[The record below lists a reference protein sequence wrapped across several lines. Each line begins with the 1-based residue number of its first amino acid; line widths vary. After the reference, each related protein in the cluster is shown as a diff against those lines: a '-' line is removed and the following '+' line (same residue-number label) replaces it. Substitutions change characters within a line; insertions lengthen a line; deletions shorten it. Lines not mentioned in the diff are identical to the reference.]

1 MKLASVYEAIDR
13 IVAGAVVDSEE
24 TEHLDF
30 KQDPAT
36 VPAPHTPANPQ
47 SRLVEMLVEAVICFA
62 NSDDGGVVVLGLAD
76 KDKGP
81 GALTGTAVDRAF
93 VRRKIFD
100 NTKPPLP
107 VAVHEHDHLGTRL
120 LIIEVPPGLDLYTD
134 SRGRAVRREGTSCKG
149 MPEEQRRTLSFRRRD
164 PDHTAR
170 VSSQGVDNLDPT
182 AVQQVRTLLR
192 RLPDMRR
199 ELADLSDLELLR
211 GLSLVDD
218 RGRLLLAGE
227 ILLSV
232 PERDIATHL
241 RREST
246 GGEPQATR
254 VRQPLVL
261 ALPNLL
267 ARVQDHVR
275 PELSRLSLPG
285 GQEIAIADFPAIA
298 IDEAVT
304 NALVHRDW
312 QQAGEVVVDHS
323 PQVLRVWSPG
333 GLPYGVTSDRLLTT
347 VSRPRNATLMNA
359 VRTLGLAEATS
370 RGFDRMYREMIRTG
384 RDAPM
389 VTTDDFSVEVTFT
402 SGAPDRA
409 FATYVIGLEEELRD
423 NVNVLLVLSRLCDRP
438 LMSVDIASE
447 LMQVR
452 PQEGQR
458 ILDWMATS
466 TVGLLT
472 RDVDKTDGPRWRLS
486 TAAHAGLGTAVSHR
500 ARGQEATERVTAHIQ
515 EYGWI
520 TNRTVRNMF
529 SLDVQQART
538 LLAELKAQGVVV
550 KDPDGLSRGPGIRW
564 LPGTAFPRPKS
575 TRRSPKSQRKN
586 GGPSDV

>member
-1 MKLASVYEAIDR
+1 MKLATVYEAIDR
-13 IVAGAVVDSEE
+13 IVLGAMVDSEE
-24 TEHLDF
+24 TEHLEF

-36 VPAPHTPANPQ
+36 VPAPHTPGNPQ
-47 SRLVEMLVEAVICFA
+47 SRLIETLTEAVICFA
-62 NSDDGGVVVLGLAD
+62 NSDGGGVVVLGLAD
-76 KDKGP
+76 KAKGP
-81 GALTGTAVDRAF
+81 SALTGTAVEAAF

-107 VAVHEHDHLGTRL
+107 VTVHEHDHLGARL

-134 SRGRAVRREGTSCKG
+134 NRGRAVRREGTSCRVI
-149 MPEEQRRTLSFRRRD
+149 PEEQRLALSFRRRD

-170 VSSQGVDNLDPT
+170 VSGLAIDNLDPT
-182 AVQQVRTLLR
+182 ALQQVRTLLR

-199 ELADLSDLELLR
+199 ELAGVSDLELLR

-218 RGRLLLAGE
+218 RGQLLVAGE
-227 ILLSV
+227 ILLIV
-232 PERDIATHL
+232 PQRDIATYL

-254 VRQPLVL
+254 IKQPLVL
-261 ALPNLL
+261 ALPSLL

-285 GQEIAIADFPAIA
+285 GQEIAIPDFPAIA
-298 IDEAVT
+298 VDEAVT

-323 PQVLRVWSPG
+323 PMVLRVWSPG
-333 GLPYGVTSDRLLTT
+333 GLPPGVTSNRLLTT
-347 VSRPRNATLMNA
+347 MSRPRNATLMNA
-359 VRTLGLAEATS
+359 VRALGLAEATS

-389 VTTDDFSVEVTFT
+389 VTTDDFSLEVTFT
-402 SGAPDRA
+402 SGAPNHA
-409 FATYVIGLEEELRD
+409 FATYVISLEDELRD
-423 NVNVLLVLSRLCDRP
+423 NVNVLLILARLCDRP
-438 LMSVDIASE
+438 LISVDIASE
-447 LMQVR
+447 LMQVK

-466 TVGLLT
+466 TVGILT
-472 RDVDKTDGPRWRLS
+472 RDADKTDGPRWRLS
-486 TAAHAGLGTAVSHR
+486 AVTHAGLGSAVTHR
-500 ARGQEATERVTAHIQ
+500 ARGQEATERVTAHMQ

-538 LLAELKAQGVVV
+538 LLMELKAQGVVV
-550 KDPDGLSRGPGIRW
+550 KDPDGPSRGPGIRW
-564 LPGTAFPRPKS
+564 LPGAAFTQSKS
-575 TRRSPKSQRKN
+575 TSRLSANQQEN
-586 GGPSDV
+586 DEALDV